1 MQGKEEAFDIAA
13 TQEQISVEDQV
24 LAEQQIAV
32 EDQIPVKDQVV
43 VEHQAPAEGE
53 HSMGGQYVK
62 PPIADKGE
70 CGAKR
75 QSAAASGNSFAA
87 SANLEKFRG

>member
-62 PPIADKGE
+62 PPIALLTKGN
-70 CGAKR
+70 AAQKDNR
-75 QSAAASGNSFAA
+75 QQLQETALQ
-87 SANLEKFRG
+87 LEKFRG